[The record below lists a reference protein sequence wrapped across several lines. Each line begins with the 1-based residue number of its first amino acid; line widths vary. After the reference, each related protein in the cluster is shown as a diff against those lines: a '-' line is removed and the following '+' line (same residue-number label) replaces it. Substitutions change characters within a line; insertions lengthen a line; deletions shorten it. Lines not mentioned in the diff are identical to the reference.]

1 MPLGRYTV
9 VYCTGI
15 DFGSWFWYKKE
26 GFPNPFIMDSRI
38 QIKMMLISNTA
49 SMMYYCVHCTNNVG
63 SGERDAA
70 AYHLPEADPQ

>member
-1 MPLGRYTV
+1 
-9 VYCTGI
+9 
-15 DFGSWFWYKKE
+15 
-26 GFPNPFIMDSRI
+26 MDSRI